1 MKSRLVFRHER
12 ISLVENCRCHEYV
25 FYYYFSQLFWTD
37 WGTVPRIERA
47 NLDGTERNI
56 LIDSDIQYPN
66 SLTIEFRGKK

>member
-12 ISLVENCRCHEYV
+12 ISLVEYV
-25 FYYYFSQLFWTD
+25 FYDYFSQLFWTD